1 MACVAF
7 SVTYWKYLEKNIFAY
22 KVCVWKI
29 SLLATLHMLHNQLWL
44 PIYFKTNCHHTH
56 AWYFQHF
63 LFDLPLL
70 YRGTWSF
77 SPSSITWSSYQC
89 ISKCCFSFS
98 SFLKLSFSYIIQL
111 QHCFTGFF
119 VFFLSI
125 LFWFDLTLL
134 APPSSFQAK
143 LSLWV
148 FHSMFSQFQNFQRL
162 IW

>member
-1 MACVAF
+1 M
-7 SVTYWKYLEKNIFAY
+7 SPIENIWKKIFLLIKYVYEKY
-22 KVCVWKI
+22 H
-29 SLLATLHMLHNQLWL
+29 SLLHFTCYIISFGSLFISKPIATILMHG
-44 PIYFKTNCHHTH
+44 IFSI
-56 AWYFQHF
+56 FF
-63 LFDLPLL
+63 FDLPLR
-70 YRGTWSF
+70 YRGNWSF